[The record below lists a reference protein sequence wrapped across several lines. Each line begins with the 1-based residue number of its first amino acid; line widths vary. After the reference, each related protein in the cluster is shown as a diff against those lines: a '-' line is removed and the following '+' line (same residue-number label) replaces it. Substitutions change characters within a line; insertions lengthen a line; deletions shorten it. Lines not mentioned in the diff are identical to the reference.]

1 MMNPDERPNEV
12 TLPEAVAAVPTGHG
26 GIGRWWMLGGLI
38 GALISLFLLL
48 QGAGPTVT
56 LVATHGHGIGRGDPI
71 RFQGLDVGE
80 VVDVR
85 LAEGS
90 GVELE
95 LRFRAEA
102 QDLARAGTRLWIVR
116 PLLSLDAVTGLDTLL
131 GSRYVSLD
139 PGPEGAERRS
149 RFTALPA
156 PPVDALDGG
165 LPGLDFVLE
174 SPQRNGIQP
183 GAAVTFRGVSIGAVT
198 AVQLSS
204 DATAVEIHVTVR
216 SGFARLIREQS
227 LFWELGGVEVDLTLT
242 RGVEVGLDSLRS
254 ALVGAI
260 AVATPPDAGEPAPG
274 GSRFKLHEDA
284 KPEWLEWTTPLP
296 IGDDLLPGDAAVGE
310 SFGAVLRWKEGRI
323 LRSTEVIEGW
333 CCATQAGLVGPQ
345 DLMTVPEGAAPES
358 AVLEVAGQR
367 FGLAELAGQGLLED
381 LGPGLRRIAPAAFG
395 DNWGLL
401 AVRTVGS
408 TRPLGEPEDVLVFG
422 APGASPLPIASSR
435 LTLGEG
441 GALVVSGGP
450 SVPLGW
456 HGGQV
461 FSRVDGSL
469 VGLLLTTGAE
479 GAPRIAPIPGARGA
493 R

>member
-1 MMNPDERPNEV
+1 MNHPNERSIEDA
-12 TLPEAVAAVPTGHG
+12 LPEAVPGDRAAVG
-26 GIGRWWMLGGLI
+26 GVGRWWI
-38 GALISLFLLL
+38 FGALMGACVSLVLLL

-56 LVATHGHGIGRGDPI
+56 LVASHGHGIGPGDPI
-71 RFQGLDVGE
+71 RFQGLEVGE

-90 GVELE
+90 GVELD
-95 LRFRAEA
+95 LRFLPEA

-131 GSRYVSLD
+131 GSRYISLD
-139 PGPEGAERRS
+139 PGPIGAERRT

-183 GAAVTFRGVSIGAVT
+183 GAAVNFRGVSIGAVT

-204 DATAVEIHVTVR
+204 DATSVEIHVTVR
-216 SGFARLIREQS
+216 SGFARLIREGS

-242 RGVEVGLDSLRS
+242 RGVELGLDSLRS

-260 AVATPPDAGEPAPG
+260 AVATPPGAGEPVPG
-274 GSRFKLHEDA
+274 GARFKLHEDA
-284 KPEWLEWTTPLP
+284 EPEWLEWTTPLP
-296 IGDDLLPGDAAVGE
+296 IGDDLLPGDARVGE

-323 LRSTEVIEGW
+323 LRSTEVREGW

-345 DLMTVPEGAAPES
+345 DLMTVPDGAVAES
-358 AVLEVAGQR
+358 AILEVAGQR
-367 FGLAELAGQGLLED
+367 FGLAELASQGLVEHLA
-381 LGPGLRRIAPAAFG
+381 PGLCRISPAAFG
-395 DNWGLL
+395 DQWGLL
-401 AVRTVGS
+401 AARAIGAARS
-408 TRPLGEPEDVLVFG
+408 LREPEDVLVFG
-422 APGASPLPIASSR
+422 APGLSPLPIAASR
-435 LTLGEG
+435 VTFGEDG
-441 GALVVSGGP
+441 EPVVSGGP
-450 SVPLGW
+450 SIPQGW

-461 FSRVDGSL
+461 LSRVDGSL
-469 VGLLLTTGAE
+469 VGLFLTMGVE
-479 GAPRIAPIPGARGA
+479 GAPRIAPMAQAGGPR
-493 R
+493 